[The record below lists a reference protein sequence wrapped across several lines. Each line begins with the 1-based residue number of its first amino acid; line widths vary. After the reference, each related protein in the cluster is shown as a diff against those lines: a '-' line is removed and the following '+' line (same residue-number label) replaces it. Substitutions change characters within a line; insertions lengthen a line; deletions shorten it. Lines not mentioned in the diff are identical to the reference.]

1 MQIIAISVLVL
12 AAALAQAKTYT
23 VKQGD
28 CLSVIADSHHVR
40 FRELLAANKQIKDPN
55 KIRVGQKITIPRK
68 GKAKSVKRQA
78 FAGKTADGYA
88 LVKTLGRHVFGKK
101 RSTTKAI
108 KMFSL
113 SEEVIQLFIA
123 EVKANRF
130 TWIMLKK
137 GDRRE
142 QMVFGEYKIQ
152 SKIEFDFPEGHEEA
166 ARRYSVEW
174 QGWIYHLDVPL
185 KCDNPTWSREPK
197 PEPTPEPEPPA
208 PEPEPEPEKPAPV
221 CPECP
226 ACPVCPDCPQP
237 QPEPAPKP
245 KEPEEP
251 EKEVIRDIPKEEEK
265 KAPAPQPIVEKQR
278 GSEWESYSWL
288 GHYKSLEGNG
298 QSSYYGGKLN
308 FFPIVEETSLGIM
321 RVGIGST
328 INGWN
333 GKNNGF
339 NFWGDRWTVG
349 PVVDLITDEN
359 GTKFTSTVQLGWQKD
374 RGRNSLGYR
383 SRQKTKILYFGEG
396 VDLYNIGPFKKI
408 ESWFDANIKVG
419 HDDKDSRFRGRSIS
433 GRDDP
438 AENKTVFGFGSR
450 LYLLEAEHLHGGVSI
465 KLDYAVGGHSTGVET
480 GLFIADKYDIV
491 KAGAGLRHQF
501 NSKFDSNNGSSVGIG
516 LDLDISKTIDKI
528 MGYLKDRKEKK
539 P

>member
-1 MQIIAISVLVL
+1 MKRLMQIIAISVLVL

-28 CLSVIADSHHVR
+28 CCLSVIAARHHVKLKN
-40 FRELLAANKQIKDPN
+40 LLAANKQIKNPN
-55 KIRVGQKITIPRK
+55 YIRIRQKITIPEK
-68 GKAKSVKRQA
+68 GKAKSVKGQA
-78 FAGKTADGYA
+78 FAAKTDDGYT
-88 LVKTLGRHVFGKK
+88 LVKSLGQHRFGKK
-101 RSTTKAI
+101 RSISKAI

-113 SEEVIQLFIA
+113 PEEVKQLLI
-123 EVKANRF
+123 VKVKKGEF
-130 TWIMLKK
+130 GWITLKK

-142 QMVFGEYKIQ
+142 QMAFGEYKIQ
-152 SKIEFDFPEGHEEA
+152 SKIQFDFPEGYGEV

-174 QGWIYHLDVPL
+174 QDQIYYLDIPL

-197 PEPTPEPEPPA
+197 PEPKPVPEPVLEPVPET
-208 PEPEPEPEKPAPV
+208 EPEPV

-226 ACPVCPDCPQP
+226 ECPQP
-237 QPEPAPKP
+237 QPAPEPAPKP
-245 KEPEEP
+245 AEP
-251 EKEVIRDIPKEEEK
+251 EKPEKEEEK
-265 KAPAPQPIVEKQR
+265 KDVSAPQPEKQR
-278 GSEWESYSWL
+278 GSEWESYVWT
-288 GHYKSLEGNG
+288 GHYQPLEGNG

-339 NFWGDRWTVG
+339 NFWGERWTFG

-359 GTKFTSTVQLGWQKD
+359 GTKFTSTVQLGRQKD
-374 RGRNSLGYR
+374 RGHTSLGYR
-383 SRQKTKILYFGEG
+383 SRQKTDILYFGEG

-419 HDDKDSRFRGRSIS
+419 HDDKDSSFRGSPIS
-433 GRDDP
+433 GRNDP

-450 LYLLEAEHLHGGVSI
+450 LYVLEAEHLHGGVLV
-465 KLDYAVGGHSTGVET
+465 KLDYAVGGHSTGVEV
-480 GLFIADKYDIV
+480 GPFISDKYDIL
-491 KAGAGLRHQF
+491 KAGASLRHQF

-516 LDLDISKTIDKI
+516 LDLDILKTIDKI